1 MSTFVILYRICWKR
15 ALSENIVA
23 IYTDCRLT
31 KCSLISS
38 FSFSFLFY
46 IIKKEYTPSNGGNSS
61 TKTDAANK
69 NHSDTNMSNGED
81 VINLSPVR
89 VMCVT
94 KLNCRNKIIF
104 IFPSE
109 YHSDCNQAREL
120 SLSLSLSFF
129 QSVVCLLFL
138 SSYGLFPLLL
148 LLSSNWPRHQFIIS
162 VWDSK
167 VMSHFL

>member
-1 MSTFVILYRICWKR
+1 MYYTEFVEKGHYQK
-15 ALSENIVA
+15 NIVG

-89 VMCVT
+89 VLCVT

-109 YHSDCNQAREL
+109 YHSDCNQAREF

-129 QSVVCLLFL
+129 KSVVCLLFL
-138 SSYGLFPLLL
+138 SLYGLFPLLL
-148 LLSSNWPRHQFIIS
+148 LLSSN
-162 VWDSK
+162 
-167 VMSHFL
+167 